1 MSKQRKDRKKKNE
14 KKARDLLKLQ
24 LNMTAPE
31 DLDND
36 DRALGGEEVF
46 DLGEGEREAKRQGRS
61 DDLHAAL
68 IDEDGMSEDEAES
81 SEEEETDLDELD
93 SDEERERRLGALEGQ
108 LDGLY
113 DEYKERMIERDAKW
127 KAKEARAK
135 DRNYDSWHG
144 IQEGSDEDDGVE
156 KTFRAGPARAP
167 RRGDADEEEEVSDDG
182 GWDLLAQQKAKLG
195 EEVDSSDSEDEQP
208 RVVKRKAANGWDDED
223 DEVVPSAPAKRGRG
237 LVTSLTEKEERAQ
250 MSRQA
255 QVWFDQSVFK
265 GVGDLAA
272 LDGEDE
278 EEEDADV
285 EDGDDED
292 EDMGAEE
299 ADDMEMDDA
308 SEALDED
315 EFEIVPVDR
324 DGGEEWDVDNEDQ
337 DEVKKKIIQG
347 ESAPSPVESSSS
359 WQTRV
364 FSRLRRSSSRPSLS
378 TGKPPPTSSSTTAST
393 GYPPSTRTVFPPGS
407 STTSPSSINPTSRSR
422 RRRSTRFGIVNVLS
436 TLDRSRR
443 WPRRRRGRSS
453 RRCRGLRRPSERP
466 TA

>member
-1 MSKQRKDRKKKNE
+1 MSKQRKDRKRKNE

-24 LNMTAPE
+24 LHMTAPE

-61 DDLHAAL
+61 DDLHDAL
-68 IDEDGMSEDEAES
+68 VEQDGMSEDEAES

-93 SDEERERRLGALEGQ
+93 SDEERERKLGALEGQ

-144 IQEGSDEDDGVE
+144 IQDGSDEEDGVE
-156 KTFRAGPARAP
+156 KTFRAGPSRAP

-195 EEVDSSDSEDEQP
+195 EEADSSDSEDEAP
-208 RVVKRKAANGWDDED
+208 KTVKRKAANGWDD
-223 DEVVPSAPAKRGRG
+223 DEEIVTAAPAKRGRG

-278 EEEDADV
+278 EEEDADTEESDE
-285 EDGDDED
+285 EDEEMAEAEDED
-292 EDMGAEE
+292 EEE
-299 ADDMEMDDA
+299 DAEMDDA
-308 SEALDED
+308 SEALDDD
-315 EFEIVPVDR
+315 EFEIVPVER
-324 DGGEEWDVDNEDQ
+324 DGGDEWDVDQEDQ
-337 DEVKKKIIQG
+337 DEVKRKIIQG
-347 ESAPSPVESSSS
+347 EPIASIVVQRLC
-359 WQTRV
+359 QTRV
-364 FSRLRRSSSRPSLS
+364 F
-378 TGKPPPTSSSTTAST
+378 
-393 GYPPSTRTVFPPGS
+393 
-407 STTSPSSINPTSRSR
+407 
-422 RRRSTRFGIVNVLS
+422 
-436 TLDRSRR
+436 
-443 WPRRRRGRSS
+443 
-453 RRCRGLRRPSERP
+453 
-466 TA
+466 